1 MITFDMS
8 INVTYETLKPHLPEI
23 AKYIAKELEID
34 FHQVRKYFPSGEV
47 FKLEAVFCIVKC
59 GSLCLVYLWQRLLF
73 WLILLSECR

>member
-47 FKLEAVFCIVKC
+47 FKLEAVSV
-59 GSLCLVYLWQRLLF
+59 L
-73 WLILLSECR
+73 